1 MVHFKKYT
9 VILVD
14 DSTKPASTASRLKLF
29 TLMLARFQD
38 TRIQIFGP
46 RFEII
51 YDLLYAEFT

>member
-1 MVHFKKYT
+1 M
-9 VILVD
+9 VD
-14 DSTKPASTASRLKLF
+14 DSIKPASTASRLKLF